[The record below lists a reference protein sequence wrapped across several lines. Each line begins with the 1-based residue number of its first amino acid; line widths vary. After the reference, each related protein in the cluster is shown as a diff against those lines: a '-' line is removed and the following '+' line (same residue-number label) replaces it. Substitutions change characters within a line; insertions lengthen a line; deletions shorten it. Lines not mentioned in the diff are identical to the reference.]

1 MAPASQR
8 SAGVP
13 AVHRDGARI
22 QNALLLQVDLL
33 QEVQHAAGV
42 SGDAVVRPGPEV
54 VLPDGAF
61 RVALRAQRPPLAHAG
76 LFSHATAGKPTAGSL
91 KTKAA
96 FLKWERRTGTHSPVP
111 L

>member
-1 MAPASQR
+1 MAPPFSQR

-13 AVHRDGARI
+13 AVHRDGSRV
-22 QNALLLQVDLL
+22 QNALLLQIDLL
-33 QEVQHAAGV
+33 EEVQHAAGV

-61 RVALRAQRPPLAHAG
+61 RVALKAQRPPLAFSTASGG
-76 LFSHATAGKPTAGSL
+76 LLT
-91 KTKAA
+91 
-96 FLKWERRTGTHSPVP
+96 WERHAGTHSPAR